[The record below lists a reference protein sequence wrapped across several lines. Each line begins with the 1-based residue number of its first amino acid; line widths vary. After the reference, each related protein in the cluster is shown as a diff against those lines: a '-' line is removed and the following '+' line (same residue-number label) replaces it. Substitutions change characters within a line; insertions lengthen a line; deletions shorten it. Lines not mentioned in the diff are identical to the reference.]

1 MPAVD
6 RQSKRELE
14 TALHRMASTLL
25 ATERAAGDYKRDG
38 ETAWRE
44 LAQARSALDLAH
56 EQLAEARRQCD
67 LYRPAW
73 EREQDRQWAAEMGPW
88 RRLLR
93 ALGARP

>member
-14 TALHRMASTLL
+14 TALHRLEATLL

-56 EQLAEARRQCD
+56 EQLAEARAQRD
-67 LYRPAW
+67 MYRPAW
-73 EREQDRQWAAEMGPW
+73 KREVAALSRRAWW
-88 RRLLR
+88 RVL
-93 ALGARP
+93 ARWCGVLP